1 MNKFSNRTI
10 KALTLAATAAIV
22 TTLAACSTPDSDNN
36 SASVN
41 ETQTNEAKTEEVKTE
56 EVATASSSNSQAL
69 AKELQGKPVVVD
81 IHADWCSGCKKIKPT
96 LDALKQE
103 YGSEATFVVFDVTD
117 KAKTEASEARAKEL
131 GLSDVFAENK
141 AKTATVAVINPGT
154 GEVVK
159 SFQKNTNKAD
169 YVAALNTTKQQI
181 SN

>member
-41 ETQTNEAKTEEVKTE
+41 ETQTNEVKTE

-154 GEVVK
+154 GEVVEL
-159 SFQKNTNKAD
+159 FQKNTNKAD